1 VRAALVTI
9 LLLGPALAQA
19 HARPAVLNRVR
30 VDRRDPS
37 HVVAQATWGLAVSR
51 DGGDRWRW
59 SCAAV
64 IGTDPRFEDPVTLI
78 GFEGRVLMATFSGL
92 FVSDPDGCE
101 WALADGPVGER
112 WVIDLVRDPSDP
124 ERLYAVTTDV
134 LASDQLFVSEDE
146 GRTWTA
152 RGEASEEY
160 LLQSLLVAPSAPERV
175 YLSADIPGLPE
186 DRRTLVLRSDDGGR
200 TLTPIEFEGLVGDE
214 RLLRIAA
221 VDPTD
226 ADVLYARVVET
237 GGAAIDPSRLV
248 RSEDGGETWATVLEQ
263 TMLGDVVVSG
273 DGATVWTA
281 SRAGGVFRSDDGGRT
296 FAEAHP
302 DLPVTCL
309 SLRDGE
315 LEACTDDA
323 MAGFALATST
333 DRGATWTP
341 RLELAAIDEMVE
353 CPPCSGVGVA
363 CPSWLPDV
371 SYDLGF
377 DAGLD
382 VEIEPDGGIGL
393 PRDAGLPPEC
403 GGPPPPSPSCG
414 CRVVGPRGS
423 PLGWAGL
430 ALIAWTRRRGARARR
445 GPGGRARGGARARSG
460 DAAGGGT
467 VGRHSARAPRRRPPR
482 A

>member
-1 VRAALVTI
+1 MRSFVATLALLGLLVPAAAL
-9 LLLGPALAQA
+9 A

-30 VDRRDPS
+30 VDRRDPR
-37 HVVAQATWGLAVSR
+37 HLVAQATWGLAVSR
-51 DGGDRWRW
+51 DGGERWRW

-64 IGTDPRFEDPVTLI
+64 IGVDPRFEDPVMLI
-78 GFEGRVLMATFSGL
+78 GDEGRVLMATYGGL
-92 FVSDPDGCE
+92 FVSDADGCD
-101 WALADGPVGER
+101 WSPVDGPVGER
-112 WVIDLVRDPSDP
+112 WVIDVVRDPSDP

-146 GRTWTA
+146 GQTWSE
-152 RGEASEEY
+152 RGAAAADL
-160 LLQSLLVAPSAPERV
+160 LLQSALVAPSASGRV

-200 TLTPIEFEGLVGDE
+200 TRTPIEFEGLVGDE

-226 ADVLYARVVET
+226 PDVLYARVVET

-263 TMLGDVVVSG
+263 TMLGDVVVAP
-273 DGATVWTA
+273 DGATVWTG
-281 SRAGGVFRSDDGGRT
+281 SRDGGVFRSDDGGRT
-296 FAEAHP
+296 FAAVHP

-309 SLRDGE
+309 SLRDGA

-323 MAGFALATST
+323 RAGFALATSA

-341 RLELAAIDEMVE
+341 TLELARVDEMVE
-353 CPPCSGVGVA
+353 CPRCSGVGVA
-363 CPSWLPDV
+363 CPGWLPDV

-382 VEIEPDGGIGL
+382 VEVEPDGGTGL
-393 PRDAGLPPEC
+393 PRDAGLPTEC
-403 GGPPPPSPSCG
+403 GGPPPPSDGCG
-414 CRVVGPRGS
+414 CGV
-423 PLGWAGL
+423 
-430 ALIAWTRRRGARARR
+430 
-445 GPGGRARGGARARSG
+445 ARGRSG
-460 DAAGGGT
+460 T
-467 VGRHSARAPRRRPPR
+467 LFVLFVLFVPLLRKRRE
-482 A
+482 